1 MINRSQ
7 ALVLGFFAAAWVA
20 LVALAVAAPTVYESA
35 LRPPMPAGSE
45 GEAVLIAGVTALLIV
60 LGVGV
65 VRRWRWAFWLVLI
78 AFAAGVL
85 RVPASLLQL
94 AGTLPR
100 TGPAWYEILQA
111 AIGVIQLA
119 VAVALLR
126 GYRKAG
132 VWGRF

>member
-1 MINRSQ
+1 LINRSQ
-7 ALVLGFFAAAWVA
+7 ALVLGFCAAAWVA

-35 LRPPMPAGSE
+35 LRPPMPSGSE
-45 GEAVLIAGVTALLIV
+45 GEAVLIAGVTALLTV
-60 LGVGV
+60 LGLGV
-65 VRRWRWAFWLVLI
+65 VRRWRWTFWLVLI

-85 RVPASLLQL
+85 RVPASLLQM
-94 AGTLPR
+94 AGALPQ
-100 TGPAWYEILQA
+100 TGPAWYEVLQA